1 MLKSISSDI
10 KSLKCRVF
18 RYEAN
23 RSDEKEIDYL
33 ETIQAQIELAEPKDL
48 QDIELELEKGGYLE
62 TKNKAKEA
70 SSGKSKPETF
80 VASDGTEI
88 SVGKN
93 NYQNDRLTLKTAKR
107 IIIGCTSKT
116 SPALTSSSIRILQA
130 TKR

>member
-1 MLKSISSDI
+1 MTK
-10 KSLKCRVF
+10 
-18 RYEAN
+18 
-23 RSDEKEIDYL
+23 KEIDYL

-62 TKNKAKEA
+62 TKNKAKKKPRQA
-70 SSGKSKPETF
+70 KSKPETF
-80 VASDGTEI
+80 IASDGTEI

-116 SPALTSSSIRILQA
+116 FPALTSSSIRIRQA